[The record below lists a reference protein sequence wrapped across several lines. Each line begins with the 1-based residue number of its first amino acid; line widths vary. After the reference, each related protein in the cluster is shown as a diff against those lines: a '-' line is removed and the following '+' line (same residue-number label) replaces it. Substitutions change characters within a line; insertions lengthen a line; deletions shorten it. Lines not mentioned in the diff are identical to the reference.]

1 MPQDRIQTLIDALRV
16 LPGVGPKSAQRLA
29 FTLLQSERSGAVQ
42 LAKAITDALAHLK
55 NCQLCHTLTD
65 QEICATCGSSKR
77 NQALLC
83 IVQSPMDQL
92 LIEQTMTYN
101 GLYFILMGQLNP
113 LEGKGPKDIAMD
125 ALIQRASNGVVTE
138 AIVATH
144 FTNEGELTAHYI
156 SEQLNARGIRVTR
169 LAKGVPVGS
178 ELEQVDLGTLAQ
190 AMMGRTNTE
199 ILL

>member
-1 MPQDRIQTLIDALRV
+1 MNQDRIQNLIDSLRV

-29 FTLLQSERSGAVQ
+29 FTLLQYERDGAAQ
-42 LAKAITDALAHLK
+42 LAGAITDALAHLQH
-55 NCQLCHTLTD
+55 CQRCHTFTD
-65 QEICATCGSSKR
+65 QPICSTCANPKR
-77 NQALLC
+77 NDALLC

-101 GLYFILMGQLNP
+101 GLYFVLMGQLNP

-125 ALIQRASNGVVTE
+125 ALITRVSDGEAPVTE
-138 AIVATH
+138 AIIATH

-156 SEQLNARGIRVTR
+156 SEQLNTRGIRVTR
-169 LAKGVPVGS
+169 LARGVPVGS

-190 AMMGRTNTE
+190 AMMGRQDS
-199 ILL
+199 